1 MATDILF
8 LTTTLT
14 WNSSLFFSYS
24 TKFLA
29 HINKQ
34 NSYIQCF
41 FLGVPKSKRQCTE
54 QLRANTIKDKS
65 AFKSG
70 GEFKKIRV
78 CATDLAFLNTYLAL
92 SIESGNIFKVP
103 LILRNSHCI
112 FINEGE

>member
-8 LTTTLT
+8 LNTTLT

-34 NSYIQCF
+34 NSYIQWF

-54 QLRANTIKDKS
+54 QLSANIIKDKY

-70 GEFKKIRV
+70 GELKKKKQRV
-78 CATDLAFLNTYLAL
+78 CGTDPAFINTYPAL

-103 LILRNSHCI
+103 LILRNSHHI
-112 FINEGE
+112 FIK